1 MNSTAWPPGNPW
13 QVSNQQEAFVLDAS
27 STQLRPRPL
36 DVPGGRVVA
45 RSRVFRYWHSSL
57 WQVACTFSRCSVLS
71 LCSPFVVFSQAVSW
85 PPLSLFLFSQKEQ
98 HSLSHNFPQL
108 GLCVCRAFA
117 PKSRHF
123 CSFLALPEQTKVFGD
138 SAALVF
144 IITRWVS
151 SLRDCLTRCS
161 ERRLSRDCV
170 CVCVC

>member
-1 MNSTAWPPGNPW
+1 MTNTMARDTEMLKTTATAVFVFGSEMTNLELILAPMVRQFNM
-13 QVSNQQEAFVLDAS
+13 SNQQEVFVLDAS

-36 DVPGGRVVA
+36 DVPDGRVVA

-85 PPLSLFLFSQKEQ
+85 PPLSLFLFFQKEQ

-123 CSFLALPEQTKVFGD
+123 CSFLALPEQTKVF
-138 SAALVF
+138 LK
-144 IITRWVS
+144 IRP
-151 SLRDCLTRCS
+151 L
-161 ERRLSRDCV
+161 
-170 CVCVC
+170 